1 VQAEFLMLEKAE
13 EEDELDEWA
22 KRSYYF

>member
-13 EEDELDEWA
+13 EELDEWT
-22 KRSYYF
+22 KKSCYF